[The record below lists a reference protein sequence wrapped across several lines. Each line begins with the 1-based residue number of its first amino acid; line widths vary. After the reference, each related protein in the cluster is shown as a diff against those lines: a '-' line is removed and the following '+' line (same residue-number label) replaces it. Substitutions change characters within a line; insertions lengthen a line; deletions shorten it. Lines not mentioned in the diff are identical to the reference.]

1 MPKRRIR
8 LNFSGIVQGVGF
20 RPHVY
25 RLAAG
30 LNLSGFVCNRSD
42 GVLVEIEGE
51 SPSLEIFLEKVVAER
66 PAAAAINRLTQ
77 EELPPERI
85 SVKNPF
91 FEIRASPKAGRQD
104 FSVGP
109 DLAVCD
115 ACLSELY
122 HPQDRRYG
130 YPFINCT
137 NCGPRLTIVKDL
149 PYDRRRTAMAGFP
162 LCRRCQAEYDQPDNR
177 RFHAEATSCPDC
189 GPRLSLR
196 DAEGNV
202 LAEAGAALKLTGA
215 FLRYGAIVAIKG
227 IGGFHL
233 AVAADNQEAVLL
245 LRRRKHRETRPFALM
260 VQDLEIAEELVHLNE
275 DERRLLTSPA
285 RPIVLLEKK
294 NPDPDNSG
302 RRIAQA
308 VAPGL
313 AHYGIMLPYTPLH
326 HLLFSAGLQILVM
339 TSANRSDDPIVIDN
353 QEAFTRLAGI
363 ADYVLIHDRDIIV
376 RLDDSVT
383 MIIDHQ
389 ERILRRARG
398 YVPQAL
404 ELTEY
409 LPTVL
414 ALGADLKN
422 SLCLINRQKAF
433 CSPHIGDLDSPTAR
447 DFFHENIN
455 LLKKITGVTPQVI
468 ACDRHPGYYSR
479 QIADQLAP
487 ARVIPIQHHHAH
499 IVSCMTDNQI
509 KGPVLGLAM
518 DGTGYGL
525 DGQIWGGEFLKVDE
539 NGFRRLGQLSYFPL
553 PGGELAIRE
562 PWRAALALLFL
573 IYPENWWSVA
583 QKLRLT
589 PPDFSQDHLQRL
601 LSQRRN
607 RPLTSSLGRIF
618 DAVAALL
625 GLRHSVTFE
634 GQAAIELEAAATT
647 CRDTAH
653 TPEVFGGAV
662 EKHGDRRG
670 EVYYQLNLLPLLQKL
685 VQRILQGDPPEKN
698 ARIFHDSLI
707 QALMSLAMRLCR
719 EYNLKQIALSG
730 GCFQNRLL
738 LRGCLDWP
746 KRPPEISIYGHLRVP
761 TNDGGL
767 ALGQAVCAARIIN
780 LENSMESE
788 SRDA

>member
-8 LNFSGIVQGVGF
+8 LKFSGIVQGVGF

-25 RLAAG
+25 RLATS
-30 LNLSGFVCNRSD
+30 LKLSGFVCNRPD

-51 SPSLEIFLEKVVAER
+51 SPNLAIFLEKVLTDR
-66 PAAAAINRLTQ
+66 PAAAAINHLAQ
-77 EELPPERI
+77 EELPPERRLEE
-85 SVKNPF
+85 NPF
-91 FEIRASPKAGRQD
+91 FEIRASPEQGRHD

-109 DLAVCD
+109 DLAVCA
-115 ACLSELY
+115 ACLTELN
-122 HPQDRRYG
+122 HPEDRRYG

-149 PYDRRRTAMAGFP
+149 PYDRRRTTMAGFS
-162 LCRRCQAEYDQPDNR
+162 LCSRCQAEYDQPENR
-177 RFHAEATSCPDC
+177 RFHAEATACPDC

-196 DAEGNV
+196 DAAGHE
-202 LAEAGAALKLTGA
+202 LAEAESALKLTGE
-215 FLRYGAIVAIKG
+215 FLHRGAIVAIKG

-233 AVAADNQEAVLL
+233 AVTADNQEAVML
-245 LRRRKHRETRPFALM
+245 LRRRKHREARPFALM
-260 VQDLEIAEELVHLNE
+260 VQHLEIAETLVHLNE
-275 DERRLLTSPA
+275 DERQLLTSPA

-294 NPDPDNSG
+294 NPAPTSVG
-302 RRIAQA
+302 QRLAQA

-326 HLLFSAGLQILVM
+326 HLLFSTGLQILVM
-339 TSANRSDDPIVIDN
+339 TSANLSDDPIVIDN
-353 QEAFTRLAGI
+353 QEALLRLAGI
-363 ADYVLIHDRDIIV
+363 ADYFLMHDRDIIV
-376 RLDDSVT
+376 RLDDSVA
-383 MIIDHQ
+383 MVIDHR
-389 ERILRRARG
+389 ERILRRSRG
-398 YVPQAL
+398 YVPQTLA
-404 ELTEY
+404 LTEN
-409 LPTVL
+409 LPAVL

-422 SLCLINRQKAF
+422 SLCLLNRQKAL
-433 CSPHIGDLDSPTAR
+433 CSPHVGDLDNPTAR
-447 DFFHENIN
+447 DFFHENIS
-455 LLKKITGVTPQVI
+455 LLKKISGVSPRII
-468 ACDRHPGYYSR
+468 ACDRHPEYYSH

-487 ARVIPIQHHHAH
+487 GRVIAIQHHHAH
-499 IVSCMTDNQI
+499 IVSCMTDNQL
-509 KGPVLGLAM
+509 KGAALGLAM

-525 DGQIWGGEFLKVDE
+525 DGHIWGGEFLKVDD
-539 NGFRRLGQLSYFPL
+539 NGFCRLGQLLYIPL

-573 IYPENWWSVA
+573 IYPESWWPVA
-583 QKLRLT
+583 QKLKLT
-589 PPDFSQDHLQRL
+589 PPGFSQDHLQSL

-625 GLRHSVTFE
+625 GLRHTVTFE

-647 CRDTAH
+647 YNNSTQ
-653 TPEVFGGAV
+653 TPELFGFAL
-662 EKHGDRRG
+662 EKHGNRRG
-670 EVYYQLNLLPLLQKL
+670 EIYYQLNLLPLLQKL
-685 VQRILQGDPPEKN
+685 VERILQGDPPEKN

-719 EYNLKQIALSG
+719 EYDLTQIALSG

-746 KRPPEISIYGHLRVP
+746 ERPPEISLHAHCRVP

-767 ALGQAVCAARIIN
+767 ALGQAVCAAQIIK
-780 LENSMESE
+780 LENSLESD
-788 SRDA
+788 SRHE